1 MFVLEGPEALL
12 TDQLPW
18 ATYRYAPAAFDSL
31 ASAECRNDAGDWL
44 VRRYQREMSR
54 LTVQLRNKK
63 EAVRAAERDA
73 EVPKLYRV
81 YTRVLALHVI
91 EQ

>member
-1 MFVLEGPEALL
+1 MFVLEVPEALL

-18 ATYRYAPAAFDSL
+18 ATYRHALAAFDSL
-31 ASAECRNDAGDWL
+31 ALAECQNDAGDWL

-73 EVPKLYRV
+73 EVPKLYHA